1 MYLPRGSEF
10 SFFNQGSSILDGM
23 MISSAENSD
32 ETRKLLSVA
41 QNSTEENFVNDLQ
54 SVLSNMSNDIM
65 EPGVVH
71 LNNTILT
78 KSKDEIKAM
87 NESQTA
93 KMIPFW
99 NITIQMRTFHRTLK
113 LKFTNFIILFRNAN

>member
-87 NESQTA
+87 NDSQTA
-93 KMIPFW
+93 K
-99 NITIQMRTFHRTLK
+99 L
-113 LKFTNFIILFRNAN
+113 ILNLMNYE